1 MTRHTT
7 RSALV
12 VGATS
17 VIAQHIMR
25 RWADSGATRFV
36 LVGRSEERL
45 ERVAADLRVRG
56 TSPEVSV
63 VALDLLDPDEIGRAV
78 ADAAEQADPDTVL
91 IAHGAMHEQQRM
103 QQDLA
108 LAKDQ
113 LEATGVSPTL
123 WLDAAVGRT
132 RATRIAVI
140 GSVAGDRGRAS
151 NFLYGSAKGMV
162 ERAAQGEQHRLHGT
176 GRRVT
181 LVKPGPTATPMT
193 APLQESGARLASADA
208 VAGIVVR
215 AIAAGRPVVYAPG
228 LWRWIML
235 AVRLAPRALFER
247 TSL

>member
-7 RSALV
+7 RSALI

-17 VIAQHIMR
+17 VIAQHIAR
-25 RWADSGATRFV
+25 RWADGGATRFV

-56 TSPEVSV
+56 GSPEVAV
-63 VALDLLDPDEIGRAV
+63 VALDLLDPAAIERAV
-78 ADAAEQADPDTVL
+78 ADAADHTDPDTVL

-103 QQDLA
+103 QRDLA

-113 LEATGVSPTL
+113 LEATGVSPSL
-123 WLDAAVGRT
+123 WLDAAVGLT

-162 ERAAQGEQHRLHGT
+162 ERVAEGEQHRLHGS

-193 APLQESGARLASADA
+193 APLQESGARLASAAA
-208 VAGIVVR
+208 VAGIVAR
-215 AIAAGRPVVYAPG
+215 GIAAGRPVVYAPG

-235 AVRLAPRALFER
+235 AVRLAPRWLFER